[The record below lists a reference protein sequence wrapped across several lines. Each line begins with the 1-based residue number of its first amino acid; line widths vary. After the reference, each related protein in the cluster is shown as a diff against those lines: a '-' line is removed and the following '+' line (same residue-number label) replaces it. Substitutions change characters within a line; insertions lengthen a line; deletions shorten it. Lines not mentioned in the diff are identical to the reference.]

1 MQSEATAGTRPAHSA
16 RRSERGCGLRRCG
29 LSRGSP
35 GRPAA
40 ALSGFCIASAGT
52 HLFGRRVSEE
62 LRSRPA
68 PPSRPAA
75 PARAASAPSAS
86 CRRERGRRAA
96 PRAAPASCCSFPRVC
111 AWEATPCYFPTK
123 AAACLPAS
131 APLLAAAA
139 PSRTA
144 PPLPFPALPPRRHCR
159 PRLRSSRGRAG
170 RGAPGDGE
178 AGPGAPPRAE
188 DGGRAARRRLP
199 QRPEGRPAAGS
210 RRAAAGLRAL
220 RGAGGPSLPQPGAA
234 PAGPPGAASPRQVRK
249 RRAAAR
255 SRGPGERRRCR
266 PRAGKSCP
274 GRAPWGGPAPPGG
287 GERAA
292 SRGGGGPA
300 FPRSCRAAPP
310 RPPVRAGSGPGAGP
324 VPAARG

>member
-1 MQSEATAGTRPAHSA
+1 MSEALRSQPGPPQLPRGPGASRE
-16 RRSERGCGLRRCG
+16 RSERLVPTGA
-29 LSRGSP
+29 
-35 GRPAA
+35 RP
-40 ALSGFCIASAGT
+40 
-52 HLFGRRVSEE
+52 
-62 LRSRPA
+62 
-68 PPSRPAA
+68 
-75 PARAASAPSAS
+75 
-86 CRRERGRRAA
+86 
-96 PRAAPASCCSFPRVC
+96 SCCSSRSSGFLLQFSSCLRVGSYTVLFPYKSCRV
-111 AWEATPCYFPTK
+111 PSR
-123 AAACLPAS
+123 LRPAIGGRG
-131 APLLAAAA
+131 PI
-139 PSRTA
+139 RTA

-234 PAGPPGAASPRQVRK
+234 PADPPGAASPRQVRK